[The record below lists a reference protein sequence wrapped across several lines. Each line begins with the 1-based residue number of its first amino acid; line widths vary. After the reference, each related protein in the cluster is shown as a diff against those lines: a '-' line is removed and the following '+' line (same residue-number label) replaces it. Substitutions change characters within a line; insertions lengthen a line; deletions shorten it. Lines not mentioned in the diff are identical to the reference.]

1 MNQLDHI
8 RGGRR
13 DFLQRLGCG
22 FPSVALAALCAG
34 QATAGNNATHPL
46 APKTPHFK
54 PRAKRVIFLW
64 MQGGPAQMDLF
75 DYKPR
80 LEKDSG
86 KKIPFSLSTDQ
97 DRFQSNAKLLAPIS
111 GFKQRGQ
118 SGTWIT
124 DMLPHLAGK
133 ADELCFLRGMQ
144 SDSSAHPNAIR
155 QMQTGSVQFIRP
167 SMGSWILYGL
177 GTENQNLPGFVV
189 ISPVLY
195 GDDGSPLHYNNA
207 FLPSIYQGMKI
218 GNSRVPVRESKVGY
232 LGDPDIS
239 GSLQRQELDFVQM
252 RNQRFAEGLGG
263 DQNMEGLIQSHELAF
278 RMQMEAPAVFDISN
292 ESKAT
297 QELYGIGDDATDNYG
312 RKCLMARRMIEAGVR
327 FVQVTDGAWDH
338 HAKIRSLLR
347 KSCKGVD
354 KPIAGLLSD
363 LKARGLLEDTLVVW
377 TGEFGRT
384 PYDQDQANGKGTSE
398 DLGRDHNPYCWTM
411 WMAGAGVKPGMTYG
425 ETDEFS
431 WKAIDGKVHVNDLHA
446 TMLHILGL
454 NHEKLTYRYSGR
466 DFRLT
471 DVAGRVVNEILS

>member
-1 MNQLDHI
+1 MNSFGQHLSK
-8 RGGRR
+8 RR
-13 DFLQRLGCG
+13 EFLKRLGCG
-22 FPSVALAALCAG
+22 FPSVALAAMCAE
-34 QATAGNNATHPL
+34 QAIAANNTINPL

-75 DYKPR
+75 DFKPR
-80 LEKDSG
+80 LKKESG
-86 KKIPFSLSTDQ
+86 QKIPFSLSTDQ
-97 DRFQSNAKLLAPIS
+97 DRFQSSAKLLAPTS
-111 GFKQRGQ
+111 RFEQRGQ
-118 SGTWIT
+118 SGAWVS
-124 DMLPHLAGK
+124 DLLPHLAAK

-155 QMQTGSVQFIRP
+155 QMQTGSVQFVRP
-167 SMGSWILYGL
+167 SMGCWILYGL
-177 GTENQNLPGFVV
+177 GTENKSLPGFVV

-218 GNSRVPVRESKVGY
+218 GNSRIPVKESKVDY

-239 GSLQRQELDFVQM
+239 DNLQRQELDFVQM
-252 RNQRFAEGLGG
+252 RNQRFADGLGG

-278 RMQMEAPAVFDISN
+278 RMQMQAPAVFDISK

-297 QELYGIGDDATDNYG
+297 QELYGIGDPASDNYG
-312 RKCLMARRMIEAGVR
+312 RKCLMARRMIEGGVR
-327 FVQVTDGAWDH
+327 FVQVTDGGWDH
-338 HAKIRSLLR
+338 HAKIRSLLG
-347 KSCKGVD
+347 KSCNSVD
-354 KPIAGLLSD
+354 KPIAGLLTD

-384 PYDQDQANGKGTSE
+384 PYDQDQLNGKGTAE
-398 DLGRDHNPYCWTM
+398 DLGRDHNHYCWTM
-411 WMAGAGVKPGMTYG
+411 WMAGAGVKHGITYG
-425 ETDEFS
+425 ETDEYS
-431 WKAIDGKVHVNDLHA
+431 WQAIDGKVHVNDLHA

-471 DVAGRVVNEILS
+471 DVAGTVVKEILS

>member
-1 MNQLDHI
+1 MKHFDPS
-8 RGGRR
+8 GTDRR
-13 DFLQRLGCG
+13 EFLRRLGCG
-22 FPSVALAALCAG
+22 FPSVAFAAICAE
-34 QATAGNNATHPL
+34 QAASAKGAENPL

-80 LEKDSG
+80 LRKESG
-86 KKIPFSLSTDQ
+86 DKIPFALSTDQ
-97 DRFQSNAKLLAPIS
+97 DRFQSHAKLFAPVA
-111 GFKQRGQ
+111 GFQQRGQ
-118 SGTWIT
+118 SGAWVT
-124 DMLPHLAGK
+124 DMLPYLAGK
-133 ADELCFLRGMQ
+133 VDDLCFLRGMQ

-207 FLPSIYQGMKI
+207 FLPAIYQGMRI
-218 GNSRVPVRESKVGY
+218 GNSRVPVKESKVGY
-232 LGDPDIS
+232 LGDPEITS
-239 GSLQRQELDFVQM
+239 SLQRQELDFVQM
-252 RNQRFAEGLGG
+252 RNRRYIEDLGG
-263 DQNMEGLIQSHELAF
+263 DQNVEGLVQSYELAF
-278 RMQMEAPAVFDISN
+278 RMQMEAPAVFDIGK

-297 QELYGIGDDATDNYG
+297 HELYGIGDDATDNYG
-312 RKCLMARRMIEAGVR
+312 RKCLMARRLIEAGVR

-347 KSCKGVD
+347 KSCTGID
-354 KPIAGLLSD
+354 KPIAGLLTD

-384 PYDQDQANGKGTSE
+384 PYDQDLMNGKGNVE
-398 DLGRDHNPYCWTM
+398 DRGRDHNPYCWTM
-411 WMAGAGVKPGMTYG
+411 WMAGTGVKHGMTYG
-425 ETDEFS
+425 DTDEYA
-431 WKAIDGKVHVNDLHA
+431 WKAIDGKVHVHDLHA
-446 TMLHILGL
+446 TLLHILGL

-471 DVAGRVVNEILS
+471 DVSGKVVHEILS